1 MKRFL
6 FILFF
11 LSAVA
16 ESQGNTKYLVVPVE
30 FVVINGE
37 ARGALVYVRRS
48 DATVAT
54 FRGERNMELRLDY
67 DAEYQI
73 DFTKPGYITKSIK
86 VNTKVPSKRLAD
98 GFEPYKIGVRLFK
111 QYAGVNIVIFNQPVA
126 LIRYL
131 PDLDDIGYDTDYTK
145 AVLSEIKRAEEEL
158 DLKAM
163 EERGLP
169 TNVATAG
176 MDNQPQ
182 KVRTAKT
189 RLGDM
194 MPLKSGSGN
203 TNAFNTFNVS
213 GGDYPFDSKPAIRNT
228 QPRSDG
234 DFPDDL
240 KLETDIDVP
249 TGEISMAGSKD
260 NRPEAVKSIQ
270 VLPYKNIETVH
281 ETNRVITI
289 TRIIKGTQVFEFREV
304 KYDWGGVFYFRN
316 KDVPITQHLYEY
328 LIEQELN

>member
-6 FILFF
+6 FVLFF
-11 LSAVA
+11 LTAVVDSRA
-16 ESQGNTKYLVVPVE
+16 NTKYLVVPVE

-37 ARGALVYVRRS
+37 VGGALVYVRRS

-67 DAEYQI
+67 NAEYQI

-86 VNTKVPSKRLAD
+86 VNTKVPPKRLAD

-131 PDLDDIGYDTDYTK
+131 PEIDDIGYDTDYTK

-158 DLKAM
+158 NFKAM

-169 TNVATAG
+169 SNVATSG

-182 KVRTAKT
+182 KVRAGKT
-189 RLGDM
+189 KLGDL
-194 MPLKSGSGN
+194 MPLQGSSGAS
-203 TNAFNTFNVS
+203 NAFRTFNAS
-213 GGDYPFDSKPAIRNT
+213 GGDYPFDSKPAIRNVH
-228 QPRSDG
+228 PRSDG
-234 DFPDDL
+234 DMPDGLDSSSDS
-240 KLETDIDVP
+240 EP
-249 TGEISMAGSKD
+249 PSGSISRAGSKD
-260 NRPEAVKSIQ
+260 IRPEAAMPDR
-270 VLPYKNIETVH
+270 VLPYKNVETIH
-281 ETNRVITI
+281 ENNRVITI
-289 TRIIKGTQVFEFREV
+289 TRIIKGKQVLEFREV
-304 KYDWGGVFYFRN
+304 KYDWGGVFHFRN
-316 KDVPITQHLYEY
+316 KDIPVTQHLYDY
-328 LIEQELN
+328 LIEQEMK

>member
-1 MKRFL
+1 MKHFL
-6 FILFF
+6 FILLF
-11 LSAVA
+11 LATAADSKA
-16 ESQGNTKYLVVPVE
+16 NTKYLVVPVE
-30 FVVINGE
+30 LVVINGDV
-37 ARGALVYVRRS
+37 GGSMVYVRRS
-48 DATVAT
+48 DATVST

-67 DAEYQI
+67 NAEYQI

-131 PDLDDIGYDTDYTK
+131 PDIDDIGYDTDYTK
-145 AVLSEIKRAEEEL
+145 AVLSEIKRAEEQL
-158 DLKAM
+158 DMKAM

-182 KVRTAKT
+182 KVRSGKT
-189 RLGDM
+189 KLGDL
-194 MPLKSGSGN
+194 MPLQSGSGGSS
-203 TNAFNTFNVS
+203 AFKTFNAS

-234 DFPDDL
+234 DRPEGLD
-240 KLETDIDVP
+240 TDSDAEAPAGVLR
-249 TGEISMAGSKD
+249 SSGSKE
-260 NRPEAVKSIQ
+260 NRPDVAAPSRVSPFKT
-270 VLPYKNIETVH
+270 LETVH
-281 ETNRVITI
+281 ENNRVINI
-289 TRIIKGTQVFEFREV
+289 TRVIKGAQVLEFREV

-316 KDVPITQHLYEY
+316 KDVPVTQHLYEY
-328 LIEQELN
+328 LIEQELK

>member
-6 FILFF
+6 FILLF
-11 LSAVA
+11 LTAVA
-16 ESQGNTKYLVVPVE
+16 DSRGNTKYLVVPVE

-37 ARGALVYVRRS
+37 VGGALVYVRRS

-67 DAEYQI
+67 NAEYQI

-86 VNTKVPSKRLAD
+86 VDTKVPSKRLAD

-182 KVRTAKT
+182 KVRSGKT
-189 RLGDM
+189 RLGDL
-194 MPLKSGSGN
+194 MPLKSGTGN
-203 TNAFNTFNVS
+203 SNTFNTFNAS
-213 GGDYPFDSKPAIRNT
+213 GGDFPFDSKPAIRNT

-234 DFPDDL
+234 DVPDALSSD
-240 KLETDIDVP
+240 TDSDIP
-249 TGEISMAGSKD
+249 SGEISMAGSKD
-260 NRPEAVKSIQ
+260 NRPQAAAPDQ

-281 ETNRVITI
+281 ENNRVITI
-289 TRIIKGTQVFEFREV
+289 TRIIKGRQVLEFREV

-316 KDVPITQHLYEY
+316 KDVPVTQHLYEY
-328 LIEQELN
+328 LIDQELK